1 MLRLS
6 KKVEYGILAMQYMAS
21 NPNNLFTA
29 KSISDNLHISYDFLA
44 KTMQKL
50 MKGQLIDSQQG
61 IKGGY
66 ILAKPAE
73 EIKLMDIIE
82 VFDSRPELVDCVSGN
97 RNCFKMGSCQLQ
109 DPIRI
114 LQRKVEDIFSETS
127 LQDISE
133 QHFVKLEVENHRG

>member
-6 KKVEYGILAMQYMAS
+6 KKVEYGILAMQYMAA

-29 KSISDNLHISYDFLA
+29 KSISDNLHLSYDFLA

-50 MKGQLIDSQQG
+50 NKGQLLESQQG

-66 ILAKPAE
+66 ILSKSAE

-82 VFDSRPELVDCVSGN
+82 VLDSRPELVDCVSSHG
-97 RNCFKMGSCQLQ
+97 NCFKMGNCHLQ
-109 DPIRI
+109 DPIKI
-114 LQRKVEDIFSETS
+114 LQRKVEDIFIETS
-127 LQDISE
+127 LKDISE
-133 QHFVKLEVENHRG
+133 QHIVKLELENHRV